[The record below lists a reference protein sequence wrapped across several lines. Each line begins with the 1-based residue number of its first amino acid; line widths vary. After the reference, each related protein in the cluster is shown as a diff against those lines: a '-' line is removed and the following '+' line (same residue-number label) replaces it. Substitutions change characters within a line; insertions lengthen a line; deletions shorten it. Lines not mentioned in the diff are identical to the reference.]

1 MKAEE
6 TTMRIKLEKAQI
18 LDGLQKVQS
27 IVNQRTTL
35 PVLSNI
41 LFKAEEDA
49 LTLYATDIEVS
60 VKTKI
65 NATVHE
71 SGATT
76 LPARRISSIFKELA
90 DQEIE
95 LFVDEKDIATIQ
107 SGTAVFKIVGIAED
121 DFPPI
126 PDMQGGKV
134 YSVEQN
140 VFKEM
145 LQKTIYSASTDET
158 RMILNGVLVS
168 LKDEKITVVATD
180 GRRLALVEQELEFPQ
195 ENEYDFVIP
204 TKTVNELTRTLGD
217 EGPLKI
223 TILDKKVAFEFGN
236 MLIISKVIEGNY
248 PNFRQV
254 IPSQCELRIPVE
266 RESLLTAVKRVAL
279 IAKEQQ
285 STVRLSFGSN
295 ILEIST
301 EAQDIGEAHET
312 IPIKYDGRAINVAF
326 NPDFLMDPLRNLQSD
341 EIFMELTDELS
352 PGVMKSNVP
361 FIYVIMPMRIT

>member
-1 MKAEE
+1 
-6 TTMRIKLEKAQI
+6 MRIKLEKALI

-35 PVLSNI
+35 PILSNI
-41 LFKAEEDA
+41 LFRAEGDE

-60 VKTKI
+60 VRTRVK
-65 NATVHE
+65 AEVHE
-71 SGATT
+71 SGGTT
-76 LPARRISSIFKELA
+76 LPARRIGSIFKELS

-107 SGTAVFKIVGIAED
+107 SGTAVFKIVGISEE
-121 DFPPI
+121 DFPSMPEL
-126 PDMQGGKV
+126 QGERI
-134 YSVEQN
+134 YTLDQA
-140 VFKEM
+140 VFREM
-145 LQKTIYSASTDET
+145 LQKTIYASSMDET

-168 LKDEKITVVATD
+168 FKDEKITVVATD

-195 ENEYDFVIP
+195 ENEYEFVIP
-204 TKTVNELTRTLGD
+204 TKTVNELVRTLDDKGQI
-217 EGPLKI
+217 KI
-223 TILDKKVAFEFGN
+223 QILEKQVAFEFGN

-254 IPSQCELRIPVE
+254 IPSQCEVRIPVE

-279 IAKEQQ
+279 IAKEQE
-285 STVRLSFGSN
+285 STVRLSFGKHL
-295 ILEIST
+295 LEIST

-312 IPIKYDGRAINVAF
+312 IPIKYDGKEINVAF

-341 EIFMELTDELS
+341 EVFMELTDDLS